1 MRQGKFK
8 ERVLRIV
15 ARIPRGSVLSYQE
28 VAKRAGNPYAAR
40 AVGTIMA
47 ANENADI
54 PCHRV
59 IRSDGMPGGYRRG
72 TKKKIEM
79 LRKENALY

>member
-1 MRQGKFK
+1 MQGKFK

-15 ARIPRGSVLSYQE
+15 ERIPRGSVLSYQE
-28 VAKRAGNPYAAR
+28 VAKRAGNSRAAR
-40 AVGTIMA
+40 AVGNIMA
-47 ANENADI
+47 ANESSDI

-59 IRSDGMPGGYRRG
+59 IRSDGTHGGYRRG